1 MDSAANEHGST
12 IFPIMPSRAPV
23 RLRKGNCLHSPEI
36 SAWFVLINIYD
47 DSVHNGC
54 WLVSRL
60 DRLSN
65 VRFQRFA
72 PQKRTRLRV
81 RKRVVSGK
89 SVSVRVDLGGRCS
102 ITKKTDTTLIDNIQ
116 IQLRY

>member
-47 DSVHNGC
+47 DHVNNCC
-54 WLVSRL
+54 WIVSRP
-60 DRLSN
+60 DRMFN
-65 VRFQRFA
+65 YRFQRVA
-72 PQKRTRLRV
+72 PQTRKRLSAARLAFDG
-81 RKRVVSGK
+81 KRVVEGQVVAFGLSP
-89 SVSVRVDLGGRCS
+89 GG
-102 ITKKTDTTLIDNIQ
+102 T
-116 IQLRY
+116 

>member
-47 DSVHNGC
+47 DSVYNGG

-72 PQKRTRLRV
+72 PQKRTRLRAD
-81 RKRVVSGK
+81 RL
-89 SVSVRVDLGGRCS
+89 DLGRESGRA
-102 ITKKTDTTLIDNIQ
+102 
-116 IQLRY
+116 